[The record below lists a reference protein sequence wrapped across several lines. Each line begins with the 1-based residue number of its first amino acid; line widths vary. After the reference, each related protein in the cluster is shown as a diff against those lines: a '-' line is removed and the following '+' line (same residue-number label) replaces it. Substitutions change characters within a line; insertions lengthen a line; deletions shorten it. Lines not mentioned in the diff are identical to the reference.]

1 MNILKDYY
9 IRLSRFDKSVLR
21 DSLMKACGW
30 SYGTF
35 YYKLSHNNLSRL
47 ERKAIKEIIL
57 SYQ

>member
-1 MNILKDYY
+1 MSISNFYY
-9 IRLSRFDKSVLR
+9 GLPRRKKPSFREKVNR
-21 DSLMKACGW
+21 VCGW